1 VSAYLS
7 LCAAAEWAGISPST
21 MKRWI
26 RKGLPIFQA
35 GPRAK
40 VLIRPVDI
48 EAFLTRQQ
56 APAPD
61 LDAMMNDV
69 LQSLS

>member
-1 VSAYLS
+1 
-7 LCAAAEWAGISPST
+7 